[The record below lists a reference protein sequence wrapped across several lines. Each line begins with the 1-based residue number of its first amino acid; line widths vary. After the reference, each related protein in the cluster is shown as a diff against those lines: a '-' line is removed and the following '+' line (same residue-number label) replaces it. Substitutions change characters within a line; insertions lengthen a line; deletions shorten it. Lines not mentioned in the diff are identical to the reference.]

1 MPRRPP
7 PERPEPP
14 RPRLAERYLTQR
26 LVLRPL
32 EFEDAARVSRFTSD
46 PAVARMVGMIPLP
59 HPRICA
65 EGWIQ
70 IMKARAPLARDFP
83 YAVELPGEGMIG
95 CIGVHA
101 RGEGERA
108 RLYELGYWFGRP
120 YWGEGFATEAA
131 KRLAAAAQALGQIIA
146 GHYLDNPASGRVLEK
161 AGFVDVGRIE
171 KRFSLARAAK
181 VETRI
186 MALAAAAGEW
196 RESA

>member
-1 MPRRPP
+1 M
-7 PERPEPP
+7 
-14 RPRLAERYLTQR
+14 
-26 LVLRPL
+26 
-32 EFEDAARVSRFTSD
+32 
-46 PAVARMVGMIPLP
+46 
-59 HPRICA
+59 
-65 EGWIQ
+65 
-70 IMKARAPLARDFP
+70 
-83 YAVELPGEGMIG
+83 
-95 CIGVHA
+95 
-101 RGEGERA
+101 
-108 RLYELGYWFGRP
+108 
-120 YWGEGFATEAA
+120 GEGFATEAA